1 MKYKY
6 EGRVEVAFRNIK
18 DVVLSQCLLRQYK
31 IRCYLGCNSFLL
43 EQLKR
48 YCSCFNPADKIA
60 LSFSLLKKREERVL
74 YWYVGTYIIFLGM
87 VHNENHHQYISVHF
101 SEGVSYKIFN
111 LVQFPPPYRLSLHAR
126 RERENFSSS
135 SS

>member
-31 IRCYLGCNSFLL
+31 IRRYLGCNSFLL

-48 YCSCFNPADKIA
+48 YCSCFNPADKVA

-74 YWYVGTYIIFLGM
+74 Y
-87 VHNENHHQYISVHF
+87 
-101 SEGVSYKIFN
+101 
-111 LVQFPPPYRLSLHAR
+111 
-126 RERENFSSS
+126 
-135 SS
+135 